1 MICTDSSSPDI
12 LTIGNSI
19 LPLFAHAACGG
30 SLVLITHRRALRPEH
45 VAPAPGRLQCRLGQ
59 DGANPKTRGAIEW
72 REGQV
77 RPHVPLALRY
87 AMSGTGWYLPLI
99 WLDEQFVRI
108 RVMRRFVSISR
119 CDIL

>member
-1 MICTDSSSPDI
+1 MIDNYDSFTYN
-12 LTIGNSI
+12 LVQYLGELGEETIGNSI

-59 DGANPKTRGAIEW
+59 DGANPKMRGAIEW

-87 AMSGTGWYLPLI
+87 AMSGTGW
-99 WLDEQFVRI
+99 
-108 RVMRRFVSISR
+108 
-119 CDIL
+119 